1 MAAGCGLLQELEAP
15 GLIIVNQTGIEDS
28 KCLQH
33 GSGFVSLWSYD

>member
-15 GLIIVNQTGIEDS
+15 RLIIMQQIGIEGP

-33 GSGFVSLWSYD
+33 GSGFVSLMAK